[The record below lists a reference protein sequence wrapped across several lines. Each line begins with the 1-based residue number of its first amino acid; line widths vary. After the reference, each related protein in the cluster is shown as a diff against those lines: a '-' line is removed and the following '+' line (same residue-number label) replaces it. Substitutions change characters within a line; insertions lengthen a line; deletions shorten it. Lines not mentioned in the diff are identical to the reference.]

1 MSGVGSDEYHRWLG
15 TLRSA
20 CVPYLA
26 RPNQPHLHQRW
37 NEGCHDV
44 AVLHAE
50 ITALGYRGSLRTV
63 YRYLQPLRT
72 GTASPPAAVPPKIGE
87 VTSLLLGRPD
97 DPSPRQQQLLAE
109 PRGHCAQLERLA
121 GHVTS
126 WGQLGLAD
134 STPTG
139 Q

>member
-15 TLRSA
+15 TPRSRLRSL
-20 CVPYLA
+20 PR

-50 ITALGYRGSLRTV
+50 ITAHGYRRSLRTV

-87 VTSLLLGRPD
+87 VAGLLLGRPD
-97 DPSPRQQQLLAE
+97 DLSPRQQQLWTYLHQ
-109 PRGHCAQLERLA
+109 GDQLRLGRRA
-121 GHVTS
+121 R
-126 WGQLGLAD
+126 
-134 STPTG
+134 
-139 Q
+139 